1 MKKITGPDVGII
13 LSIVGIIAS
22 ILVIVIDIVKKESVG
37 VGIGLLLFGILTLST
52 NVRNKRNEKWYKST

>member
-1 MKKITGPDVGII
+1 MNYEDKK
-13 LSIVGIIAS
+13 IVGIIAS

-52 NVRNKRNEKWYKST
+52 NVRNKRNEK

>member
-1 MKKITGPDVGII
+1 MKKVTGPNVGIV

-52 NVRNKRNEKWYKST
+52 NVRNKRNEK

>member
-22 ILVIVIDIVKKESVG
+22 ILVIVINAMKKESVG

-52 NVRNKRNEKWYKST
+52 NVRNKRNEK

>member
-22 ILVIVIDIVKKESVG
+22 ILVIVIDAMKKESVG
-37 VGIGLLLFGILTLST
+37 VGLGLLLFCIFPIKHSCF
-52 NVRNKRNEKWYKST
+52 

>member
-52 NVRNKRNEKWYKST
+52 NVRNKRNEK